1 MTLGYGRLGGFSR
14 EEYELLM
21 PDRLCCVK
29 CFQSPNLRRFIE
41 EAGTTGD
48 CDFCEAEDVAV
59 ISPREL
65 AEPMD
70 ELIGFYHPA
79 EADQDYAREGN
90 RDAMDFPSLAEVM
103 QDDWS
108 FFNGNFGYEVWD
120 ELLDEI
126 RGVGRQRPDDG
137 CYLQESAMGWS
148 SNCDRIYEESGEDL
162 WSEFADQIKRERRFI
177 FTGRFADQER
187 RPETWIT
194 QAVTDLGAVHEL
206 AVGERLYRAR
216 KGVTEPSRENG
227 WLRQPFPASQMG
239 APPAHLATAARANS
253 LGIPMFYAAFER
265 DTAVVEAGRFPGTEV
280 SVRRVTPVKRLRMV
294 DLMQLRSV
302 PDPIGVTNL
311 ESVLW
316 KNGLLNRLNEELSR
330 PIHPDDSAIEY
341 LPTQYLAEAIRD
353 TGFDGILY
361 QSAMQQ
367 EGRNA
372 VIFDPDDMRVSED
385 GAEIVRIRSVSFEL
399 VKTEPRRQ
407 RRRTIQEAME
417 E

>member
-1 MTLGYGRLGGFSR
+1 
-14 EEYELLM
+14 
-21 PDRLCCVK
+21 
-29 CFQSPNLRRFIE
+29 
-41 EAGTTGD
+41 
-48 CDFCEAEDVAV
+48 
-59 ISPREL
+59 
-65 AEPMD
+65 
-70 ELIGFYHPA
+70 
-79 EADQDYAREGN
+79 
-90 RDAMDFPSLAEVM
+90 
-103 QDDWS
+103 
-108 FFNGNFGYEVWD
+108 
-120 ELLDEI
+120 
-126 RGVGRQRPDDG
+126 
-137 CYLQESAMGWS
+137 
-148 SNCDRIYEESGEDL
+148 
-162 WSEFADQIKRERRFI
+162 
-177 FTGRFADQER
+177 
-187 RPETWIT
+187 
-194 QAVTDLGAVHEL
+194 
-206 AVGERLYRAR
+206 
-216 KGVTEPSRENG
+216 
-227 WLRQPFPASQMG
+227 
-239 APPAHLATAARANS
+239 
-253 LGIPMFYAAFER
+253 MFYAAFER